1 MRDPTPQSARFARAP
16 ARVVAVPASDLEFGR
31 FVRESAHRIDE
42 QAGLEAVLR
51 VRYPRARVRAND
63 LSGLDAVL
71 YAYRDGRWEPPR
83 DA

>member
-1 MRDPTPQSARFARAP
+1 M
-16 ARVVAVPASDLEFGR
+16 PASDLEFAR
-31 FVRESAHRIDE
+31 FVRESAHRIAE
-42 QAGLEAVLR
+42 RGGLEAVLR

-71 YAYRDGRWEPPR
+71 YAYRDGRWEPNR